1 MKPEMEEWHLT
12 AFVQGEL
19 SPEEAAKIEYAV
31 ASDPAVRLAV
41 EEIERAQARITDAFG
56 AGRETLLPRQ
66 KSAIMRA
73 AKAAARGDEVQT
85 LKSHRQVLKIWS
97 WPVAAAAV
105 VAAGMFLI
113 TLIPAPKTGG
123 KGNLAASSGRDVDG
137 SLLQPSRE
145 DGATIPLK
153 LESGD
158 NSLEV
163 ITRRIRDDR
172 MLPKKEEVKVEEMLN
187 AFPLDAKRA
196 VSLWKGC
203 SLGVEMVRCPWNPS
217 ANLVFMKV
225 RGSRDRGHRI
235 SVEYQSS
242 EVIALGDK
250 LVGYQGT
257 GENSE
262 PKPMARDMKL
272 GEDVFL
278 ALLIRRDK
286 KAFGRLAWTVD
297 GESAPPLEL
306 KEYADEEASKDARF
320 AALVCGFG
328 VWLRKEQAP
337 GIDDV
342 VLMAMAREVAAESL
356 VADRYDFLELVDQAV
371 KLGED

>member
-19 SPEEAAKIEYAV
+19 APEEAARVEYAV

-41 EEIERAQARITDAFG
+41 EEIERAEARVSDAFG
-56 AGRETLLPRQ
+56 TGCEKLLPRQ

-73 AKAAARGDEVQT
+73 AKAAARGDEAQR
-85 LKSHRQVLKIWS
+85 LQSHRQVLKIWS

-105 VAAGMFLI
+105 VAAGMFLV
-113 TLIPAPKTGG
+113 TLIPAPETGG
-123 KGNLAASSGRDVDG
+123 NEGLAASAVRDEEG
-137 SLLQPSRE
+137 SLLQP
-145 DGATIPLK
+145 DAGDPVTLPLR

-158 NSLEV
+158 DSLG
-163 ITRRIRDDR
+163 IIARQIRYDQT
-172 MLPKKEEVKVEEMLN
+172 LPKKEEVKVEELLN
-187 AFPLDAKRA
+187 AFVLDAKRA
-196 VSLWKGC
+196 VSVWQGC
-203 SLGVEMVRCPWNPS
+203 SLGVEMVRCPWSPS
-217 ANLVFMKV
+217 ANLVFLKV

-235 SVEYQSS
+235 SVEYQSN
-242 EVIALGDK
+242 EVIELGDK
-250 LVGYQGT
+250 LVGYQST
-257 GENSE
+257 GENPEST
-262 PKPMARDMKL
+262 PMARDMEP
-272 GEDVFL
+272 GEEVFL
-278 ALLIRRDK
+278 ALLIRREK
-286 KAFGRLAWTVD
+286 QAFGRLAWTVD
-297 GESAPPLEL
+297 GASAPPLEL

-356 VADRYDFLELVDQAV
+356 VADRYDFLELVEQAV
-371 KLGED
+371 KLGE